1 MIPKDQNA
9 ERIKGAEG
17 NPLDPK
23 LLAFLKETVG
33 EENVTTHLIDMISY
47 ASDASEFKHRPDAAA
62 CPTTT
67 QQVATIMEMAYRE
80 NIPVTPR
87 GAGTSVAGLTVP
99 VRGGIVLDLIRMNKI
114 LKVSPE
120 DRLVVVQPGVV
131 YDDLDRILK
140 PLGFSFP
147 PEPASGKVATLGGN
161 VATNAG
167 GVKGAKYGTT
177 RNYVLG
183 LEAVLADGQILRT
196 GSHTQKCVSG
206 LDITRL
212 FVGSEGVLGVITE
225 IILKID
231 PRPLATSTAMAFF
244 ENLGDAG
251 RAVAGIMKS
260 GAMPSVL
267 EVVDRNC
274 IRAINQNT
282 QMELP
287 EVAAILLAETD
298 GSTHSET
305 EAQMAKITR
314 IFKENNASGVR
325 RAKTDEEA
333 EAIWAARKSAYPVI
347 ARLNNTVIAEDTTV
361 PISKVVDML
370 EVIAD
375 ISRKYHI
382 MVPTVGHVADG
393 NLHPHFSYDSTDPDE
408 SRRVEKAKAELYR
421 RAIELGGTLT
431 GEHGIGLGKASF
443 MCLEHSDVAMGVMRK
458 IKQALDPKN
467 ILNPGKMDLDVCRD

>member
-1 MIPKDQNA
+1 M
-9 ERIKGAEG
+9 
-17 NPLDPK
+17 
-23 LLAFLKETVG
+23 
-33 EENVTTHLIDMISY
+33 THLIDMISY
-47 ASDASEFKHRPDAAA
+47 ASDASEFNHHPDAAA

-67 QQVATIMEMAYRE
+67 QQVAAIMEMAYRE

-131 YDDLDRILK
+131 YDDLDRVLK

-147 PEPASGKVATLGGN
+147 PEPASGKVSTLGGN

-212 FVGSEGVLGVITE
+212 FVGSEGVLGIITE
-225 IILKID
+225 IILRID

-251 RAVAGIMKS
+251 RAVAEIMKS

-274 IRAINQNT
+274 IKAINQNT
-282 QMELP
+282 RMELP
-287 EVAAILLAETD
+287 EVAAILLALVIVLSIENKKMREEKNAAIHQRT
-298 GSTHSET
+298 
-305 EAQMAKITR
+305 
-314 IFKENNASGVR
+314 KE
-325 RAKTDEEA
+325 
-333 EAIWAARKSAYPVI
+333 
-347 ARLNNTVIAEDTTV
+347 
-361 PISKVVDML
+361 
-370 EVIAD
+370 
-375 ISRKYHI
+375 
-382 MVPTVGHVADG
+382 
-393 NLHPHFSYDSTDPDE
+393 F
-408 SRRVEKAKAELYR
+408 VEKCVAR
-421 RAIELGGTLT
+421 N
-431 GEHGIGLGKASF
+431 GIYSEARI
-443 MCLEHSDVAMGVMRK
+443 GVNEKTM
-458 IKQALDPKN
+458 ICSKQE
-467 ILNPGKMDLDVCRD
+467 